1 MPQTHQQLRD
11 SQVHI
16 PTPNAENHFRMALFL
31 RRSFSPKIPTSLL
44 ITQAQCN
51 KAQLK
56 IIYLPRVHSIS
67 APFRCRRFIQRN
79 KTTTRSQSCAVVSN
93 CFSLII
99 LLFEE
104 KTSLRFFGNPISARN
119 LLTWASGCLI

>member
-56 IIYLPRVHSIS
+56 IIYLFYTERWQNDEQFVFLF
-67 APFRCRRFIQRN
+67 PFQFLPFPGPINPKRRKICPQ
-79 KTTTRSQSCAVVSN
+79 KS
-93 CFSLII
+93 
-99 LLFEE
+99 
-104 KTSLRFFGNPISARN
+104 
-119 LLTWASGCLI
+119 SGKI